1 MVASPGSKTYGR
13 LTIML
18 APWVRIER
26 LLNVGPGAFTPAPK
40 VSSAVVR
47 LTPLDTPRFDIG
59 TAARFERVV
68 RAAFSHRRKTL
79 RNALK
84 GTVDAAV
91 LERLGIDP
99 GARPEQL
106 APAQYGALSRAS
118 G

>member
-1 MVASPGSKTYGR
+1 
-13 LTIML
+13 ML

-26 LLNVGPGAFTPAPK
+26 LLNVGPGAFTPPPR

-47 LTPLDTPRFDIG
+47 ITPLATAAFDIG
-59 TAARFERVV
+59 SAASFERVV
-68 RAAFSHRRKTL
+68 RAAFSQRRKTL

-84 GTVDAAV
+84 GTVAAGV

-106 APAQYGALSRAS
+106 AAAQYAALARAA